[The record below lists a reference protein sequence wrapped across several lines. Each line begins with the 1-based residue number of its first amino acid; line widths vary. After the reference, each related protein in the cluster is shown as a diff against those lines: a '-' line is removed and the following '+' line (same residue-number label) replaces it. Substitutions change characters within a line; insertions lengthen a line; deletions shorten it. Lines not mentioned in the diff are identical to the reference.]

1 MIFIDYK
8 DDEKVI
14 PLCIILHQMS
24 ARARNFDELNVPFLI
39 NAEFFAKY
47 IKSCCKVGNN
57 IKTDFDSKPVDN

>member
-14 PLCIILHQMS
+14 PLYIILHQMS
-24 ARARNFDELNVPFLI
+24 ACARNFDELNVSFLI
-39 NAEFFAKY
+39 NAELFAKY
-47 IKSCCKVGNN
+47 IKSCSKVGNN